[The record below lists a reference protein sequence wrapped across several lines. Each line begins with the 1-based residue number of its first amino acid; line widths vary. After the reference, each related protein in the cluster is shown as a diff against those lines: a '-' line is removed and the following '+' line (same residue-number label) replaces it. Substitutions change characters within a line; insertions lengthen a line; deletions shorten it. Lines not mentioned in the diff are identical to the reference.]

1 MSFVH
6 LHTHSHYSLLDGL
19 AKIDGL
25 VKEAKKMD
33 MPALALTDHG
43 NLYGA
48 IEFYKACKKAG
59 IKPIIGVEAYV
70 AAGSLY
76 EKRPGI
82 DDKRYHLILLSKN
95 QEGYKNLIKLVTLAH
110 LEGFYYKPRIDKANL
125 KKYSAGLIG
134 LSGCMT
140 GEIPR
145 ALLNNNEEKAEK
157 LLFEYRDIF
166 GKENFFIE
174 IGNHPSVPNYKKLMA
189 DLVAFAKKHG
199 VGLVATQDI
208 HYLKKED
215 ASAHDVLLAVQTNTR
230 LDDEDRLTMKD
241 DDYSLR
247 SPEEMAEMF
256 KETPEAISNTLKIA
270 EMCGLTIELGKIQ
283 IPSFPLPAGETSFSY
298 LEKLCKEGLKKRY
311 GEKPG
316 EEIEKRLAYELSVLQ
331 KTGFVEYFLVVW
343 DFVKWAKENKIV
355 VGPGR
360 GSAAG
365 SIVSYVLKIT
375 NVDPI
380 KYNLIFERF
389 LNPAR
394 VEPPDIDMDFA
405 DTRRD
410 EVIEYVSQKYG
421 RDHVAQIITF
431 GTMAARAAIRDAGR
445 ALGISLALADQT
457 AKMIPFNPNQGE
469 KEGYLEKCLKEVPE
483 LKNIYETNTDAKKML
498 DAAMK
503 LEGVCRHASIHASG
517 VVITKNP
524 LTDMVPLQRAAVRG
538 DDDARREAIV
548 SQYDMHGIVDLGLLK
563 MDFLGL
569 KNLSIMEN
577 TIALIKERHG
587 KEIDIESIDVND
599 PEPYKMLREGKTV
612 GVFQLEGS
620 GMTKNLVEL
629 EPHGIEDIIAMI
641 SLFRPGPMELIPSFI
656 ARKHGR
662 EKVTYI
668 HPKLEKILSPTYGVT
683 VYQEQM
689 MQIAQEMA
697 GFTLAEADI
706 LRKAIGKKIRSL
718 LEEQKEKF
726 VAGMIKNGIDE
737 KIAKELG
744 ELLEPFARYGFNKA
758 HTAAYAIIGAQTA
771 WLKYYY
777 PLEYMTSLF
786 NNDKKDNERIG
797 FLIKEC
803 KDMGLSVL
811 PPSIN
816 HSRKIFSIPNGIN
829 NKTEIRFGLTSIK
842 NVGEN
847 IVEAIIAERDA
858 NGPFGS
864 LAGFLERVDSKDLNK
879 RSLESMAKAGA
890 LDEFAERN
898 DVVNNMDKVLEYA
911 KAHRKSASDNQ
922 SSLFSEMSDK
932 SSIPQLKL
940 AKTAPATL
948 EEKLAWERELLGLYV
963 SGHPLEK
970 FAQSSDVAPGRMTGR
985 NSHAINYITIKSFK
999 AKKGGTYG
1007 PSGTIAAL
1015 ILNSKRVT
1023 TKKGE
1028 SMLFLKL
1035 QDMTDEIEC
1044 VVFPRTL
1051 QQFGEHIID
1060 NNCVLITGNYSF
1072 RNESHSIVADEIR
1085 KI

>member
-25 VKEAKKMD
+25 VKEAKKMG
-33 MPALALTDHG
+33 MPALAITDHG

-95 QEGYKNLIKLVTLAH
+95 LEGYKNLVKLVTLAH
-110 LEGFYYKPRIDKANL
+110 LEGFYYKPRIDKENL
-125 KKYSAGLIG
+125 RKYSAGLVA

-145 ALLNNNEEKAEK
+145 ALLNNDEARADE
-157 LLFEYRDIF
+157 LLAQYQEIL

-174 IGNHPSVPNYKKLMA
+174 IGSHPSVPNYNKLMA

-208 HYLKKED
+208 HYLKKND

-241 DDYSLR
+241 DDYSL
-247 SPEEMAEMF
+247 SAPEEMAELF
-256 KETPEAISNTLKIA
+256 KDTPEAITNTLKIA
-270 EMCGLTIELGKIQ
+270 EMCDLKMELGKIQ
-283 IPSFPLPAGETSFSY
+283 IPSFPLPEGETAFSY
-298 LEKLCKEGLKKRY
+298 LEKLCEEGLIKRY

-316 EEIEKRLAYELSVLQ
+316 AEIEKRLAYELSVLQ
-331 KTGFVEYFLVVW
+331 TTGFVEYFLVVW
-343 DFVKWAKENKIV
+343 DFVNWAKKQKIA

-365 SIVSYVLKIT
+365 SIVSYVLEIT

-410 EVIEYVSQKYG
+410 EVIEYVAQKYG

-483 LKNIYETNTDAKKML
+483 LKNIYETSPDAKKML

-503 LEGVCRHASIHASG
+503 LEGVCRHASVHASG

-538 DDDARREAIV
+538 DDDARHEAIV
-548 SQYDMHGIVDLGLLK
+548 TQYDMHGIVDLGLLK

-577 TIALIKERHG
+577 TIDLIKERYG
-587 KEIDIESIDVND
+587 KEIDIQNIDVND

-620 GMTKNLVEL
+620 GMTRYLVEL
-629 EPHGIEDIIAMI
+629 EPHDIEDIIAMI

-656 ARKHGR
+656 LRKHGK

-683 VYQEQM
+683 IYQEQM

-726 VAGMIKNGIDE
+726 VGGMIKNGIDA
-737 KIAKELG
+737 KIAQELG

-777 PLEYMTSLF
+777 PLEFMTSLF
-786 NNDKKDNERIG
+786 NNDKKDTERIAM
-797 FLIKEC
+797 LIKEC
-803 KDMGLSVL
+803 KEMGISVL
-811 PPSIN
+811 PPDIN
-816 HSRKIFSIPNGIN
+816 QSNKIFSIPALQSDRQAAGEPP
-829 NKTEIRFGLTSIK
+829 KIRFGLTSIK

-847 IVEAIIAERDA
+847 IVEAIIVERDK
-858 NGPFGS
+858 NGSFTS
-864 LAGFLERVDSKDLNK
+864 LAEFLERVDSKDLNK
-879 RSLESMAKAGA
+879 RSLESLAKAGA
-890 LDEFAERN
+890 LDGFAERN
-898 DVVNNMDKVLEYA
+898 EVVKNMDKILEYA
-911 KAHRKSASDNQ
+911 KAHRKSSNDSQ

-932 SSIPQLKL
+932 STLPQLKL
-940 AKTAPATL
+940 SKTLPATL
-948 EEKLAWERELLGLYV
+948 EEKLAWERELLGVYV

-970 FAQSSDVAPGRMTGR
+970 FNNDNKKNGKNG
-985 NSHAINYITIKSFK
+985 YIIPISSFK
-999 AKKGGTYG
+999 IKKGGTYG
-1007 PSGTIAAL
+1007 PQASVAAL
-1015 ILNSKRVT
+1015 ILTSRRIT

-1051 QQFGEHIID
+1051 QQYGQNIIE
-1060 NNCVLITGNYSF
+1060 NNCVMVTGNYSF
-1072 RNESHSIVADEIR
+1072 RNDSPSIIAEEIR
-1085 KI
+1085 RI